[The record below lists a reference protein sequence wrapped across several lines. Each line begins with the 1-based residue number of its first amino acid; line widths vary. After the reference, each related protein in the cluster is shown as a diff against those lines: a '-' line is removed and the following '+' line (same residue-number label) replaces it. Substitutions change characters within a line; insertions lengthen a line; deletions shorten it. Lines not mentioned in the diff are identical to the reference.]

1 MANTASNGSHN
12 GKHNVGGVLLDQPF
26 KIRRLGHFGVNAI
39 DMAGALRFYKDLLGF
54 RIVDVRDTFKGK
66 PVPDH
71 LKAFGDANGYFFR
84 YGSDHHALV
93 IYNQRLRMAMDK
105 SGKRFR
111 HGRTINQITWQVGSL
126 AEVYDGDAWMK
137 SVGQNMV
144 RVGRDMPG
152 SNWHTYM
159 FDPDD
164 HVNELYDGIEQIGW
178 SGQSKPEAMHNR
190 EFSDVPPLPQICE
203 YQEVQDALAEG
214 VDLMSGY
221 RYIEP
226 LPHKYDVQ
234 GILLPRPFKIVKLGP
249 IGLFVEDMAK
259 SVDFYTRIMGFI
271 PTEETTYHG
280 HRCVFLRNNTEH
292 HSLSLYPLAL
302 RAKLGFAEHTSMMAF
317 GLQLAN
323 YQQLRDAVAFL
334 KDNGVRVEELSSDL
348 TPGMDHTA
356 FAFDQDGQAVQL
368 YYSMEQIGWDGK
380 PRPASAR
387 RKVTP
392 GNWPESREALS
403 DRYAGE
409 PFLGPWG

>member
-1 MANTASNGSHN
+1 MTAAN

-54 RIVDVRDTFKGK
+54 RVVDVRDTFKGK

-71 LKAFGDANGYFFR
+71 LKEFGDPNGYFFR

-105 SGKRFR
+105 TGKRFR

-126 AEVYDGDAWMK
+126 AEVYDADAWMK
-137 SVGQNMV
+137 SIGQNMV

-164 HVNELYDGIEQIGW
+164 HVNELYYGIEQIGW
-178 SGQSKPEAMHNR
+178 SSQSKPEAMHDR
-190 EFSDVPPLPQICE
+190 EFDDVPPLPQISE
-203 YQEVQDALAEG
+203 YQEVQDALAKG

-221 RYIEP
+221 RYIDP
-226 LPHKYDVQ
+226 LPYKYDVQ
-234 GILLPRPFKIVKLGP
+234 GILLPRPFKITKLGP
-249 IGLFVEDMAK
+249 ICLFVEDMAK
-259 SVDFYTRIMGFI
+259 SVAFYTRVLGFTL
-271 PTEETTYHG
+271 TEETTYDG
-280 HRCVFLRNNTEH
+280 QRCVFLRNNTEH
-292 HSLSLYPLAL
+292 HSLALYPVAL
-302 RAKLGFAEHTSMMAF
+302 RAKLGFAEHTSMMAL

-334 KDNGVRVEELSSDL
+334 KDNGVRVQELPGEL
-348 TPGMDHTA
+348 TPGMDYTA

-368 YYSMEQIGWDGK
+368 YYYMEQIGWDGK

-387 RKVTP
+387 RKVAQ
-392 GNWPESREALS
+392 GNWPQALEAQS
-403 DRYAGE
+403 DSYAGE
-409 PFLGPWG
+409 PFLGPWT

>member
-1 MANTASNGSHN
+1 MTAAN

-54 RIVDVRDTFKGK
+54 RVVDVRDTFKGK

-71 LKAFGDANGYFFR
+71 LKEFGDSNGYFFR

-105 SGKRFR
+105 TGKRFR

-126 AEVYDGDAWMK
+126 AEVYDADAWMK
-137 SVGQNMV
+137 SIGQNMV

-164 HVNELYDGIEQIGW
+164 HVNELYYGIEQIGW
-178 SGQSKPEAMHNR
+178 DGHSKPPEMYDR
-190 EFSDVPPLPQICE
+190 EFNDVPPLPQISE
-203 YQEVQDALAEG
+203 YQEVQDALAKG
-214 VDLMSGY
+214 VNLMSGY
-221 RYIEP
+221 RYVDS
-226 LPHKYDVQ
+226 LPYKYDVQ
-234 GILLPRPFKIVKLGP
+234 GILLPRPFKITKLGP
-249 IGLFVEDMAK
+249 ICLFVEDMAK
-259 SVDFYTRIMGFI
+259 SVAFYTRVLGFTV
-271 PTEETTYHG
+271 TEETTYDG
-280 HRCVFLRNNTEH
+280 QRCVFLRNNTEH
-292 HSLSLYPLAL
+292 HSLALYPVAL
-302 RAKLGFAEHTSMMAF
+302 RAKLGFAEHTSMMAL

-334 KDNGVRVEELSSDL
+334 KDNGVRVQELPGEL
-348 TPGMDHTA
+348 TPGMDYTA

-368 YYSMEQIGWDGK
+368 YYYMEQIGWDGK
-380 PRPASAR
+380 PRPAAAR

-392 GNWPESREALS
+392 GNWPPTLEAQS
-403 DRYAGE
+403 DSYAGE
-409 PFLGPWG
+409 PFLGPWT

>member
-1 MANTASNGSHN
+1 MATTASNGTQH
-12 GKHNVGGVLLDQPF
+12 GKHNVGGVMLDQPF

-66 PVPDH
+66 PVPEN
-71 LKAFGDANGYFFR
+71 LKGLGDSNGYFFR

-93 IYNQRLRMAMDK
+93 VYNQRLRMAMDK

-126 AEVYDGDAWMK
+126 AEVYAGDAWMR

-159 FDPDD
+159 YDPDD
-164 HVNELYDGIEQIGW
+164 HVNELYYGIEQIGW
-178 SGQSKPEAMHNR
+178 SGQSKPEAMHDR
-190 EFSDVPPLPQICE
+190 EFSDVPPLPQISE
-203 YQEVQDALAEG
+203 YQEVQDALAKG

-221 RYIEP
+221 RYIDP

-259 SVDFYTRIMGFI
+259 SVDFYTRILGFI
-271 PTEETTYHG
+271 PTEETTYQG
-280 HRCVFLRNNTEH
+280 QRCVFLRNNTEH
-292 HSLSLYPLAL
+292 HSLALYPVAL
-302 RAKLGFAEHTSMMAF
+302 RAKLGFADHTSMMAF

-334 KDNGVRVEELSSDL
+334 KNNGVRVEELPGEL

-368 YYSMEQIGWDGK
+368 YYAMEQIGWDGK
-380 PRPASAR
+380 PRPAAAR

-392 GNWPESREALS
+392 GQWPEAVEALS
-403 DRYAGE
+403 DSYAGE
-409 PFLGPWG
+409 PFIGPWS

>member
-1 MANTASNGSHN
+1 MADGNGQAN
-12 GKHNVGGVLLDQPF
+12 GKHDVGGVLLDQPF

-66 PVPDH
+66 PVPEAY
-71 LKAFGDANGYFFR
+71 KEFGDSNGYFFR

-93 IYNQRLRMAMDK
+93 VYNQRLRMAMDK
-105 SGKRFR
+105 TGKRFR

-126 AEVYDGDAWMK
+126 AEVYAGDAWMK
-137 SVGQNMV
+137 SIGQNMV

-159 FDPDD
+159 FDPDG
-164 HVNELYDGIEQIGW
+164 HVNELYYGIEQIGW
-178 SGQSKPEAMHNR
+178 DGHSKPPEMYSR
-190 EFSDVPPLPQICE
+190 EFDEVPELPQISE
-203 YQEVQDALAEG
+203 YQEVQEAIEQG

-221 RYIEP
+221 RYLDP
-226 LPHKYDVQ
+226 LPYKYDVQ

-249 IGLFVEDMAK
+249 VGLFVENLDAALA
-259 SVDFYTRIMGFI
+259 FYTRVLGFI
-271 PTEETTYHG
+271 PTEEVTYQG
-280 HRCVFLRNNTEH
+280 HRCVYLRNNTEH

-302 RAKLGFAEHTSMMAF
+302 REKLGFSDHTSMMSF

-334 KDNGVRVEELSSDL
+334 KDNGVRIQELPSEL
-348 TPGMDHTA
+348 TPGMDYTA
-356 FAFDQDGQAVQL
+356 VAFDQDGQAVQL
-368 YYSMEQIGWDGK
+368 YYYMEQIGWNGQ

-392 GNWPESREALS
+392 GNWPKSLEALP
-403 DRYAGE
+403 DTYMGE

>member
-1 MANTASNGSHN
+1 MAVNGGN

-66 PVPDH
+66 PVPDA
-71 LKAFGDANGYFFR
+71 LKEFGDPNGYFFR

-105 SGKRFR
+105 TGKRFR

-126 AEVYDGDAWMK
+126 AEVYAGDAWMK
-137 SVGQNMV
+137 SIGQNMV

-159 FDPDD
+159 FDPDS
-164 HVNELYDGIEQIGW
+164 HVNELYYGIEQIGW
-178 SGQSKPEAMHNR
+178 NGHSKPSAMYAR
-190 EFSDVPPLPQICE
+190 EFDEVPPLPQISE
-203 YQEVQDALAEG
+203 FQEVQDALEQG

-221 RYIEP
+221 RYLDP
-226 LPHKYDVQ
+226 LPYKFDVQ
-234 GILLPRPFKIVKLGP
+234 GILLPRPFKITKLGP
-249 IGLFVEDMAK
+249 VGLFVEDMAK
-259 SVDFYTRIMGFI
+259 ALDFYTRVMGFI
-271 PTEETTYHG
+271 PTEETVYEG
-280 HRCVFLRNNTEH
+280 HHCHYLRNNTEH
-292 HSLSLYPLAL
+292 HSLSLYPVAL
-302 RAKLGFAEHTSMMAF
+302 RAKLGFTDHTSMMAF

-323 YQQLRDAVAFL
+323 YQQLRDAIAFL
-334 KDNGVRVEELSSDL
+334 KDNGVRVQELPSEL
-348 TPGMDHTA
+348 TPGMDYTA
-356 FAFDQDGQAVQL
+356 IAFDQDGQAVQL
-368 YYSMEQIGWDGK
+368 YYYMEQIGWDGQ

-387 RKVTP
+387 RRITP
-392 GNWPESREALS
+392 GDWPKSLEALP
-403 DRYAGE
+403 DTYTGE